1 MGLLLLLPLLAQ
13 PVLALPAPGRAEP
26 LRVFV
31 SVLPLQTFV
40 ERIGGDQVEVRALVR
55 PGYNPHTFDPSPQQ
69 IAALADADLY
79 VLTGVPFETAW
90 MPRIRAANPRMAVLD
105 ARSGIALQPLP
116 AHHHDDHEGPT
127 EGHAAGPDAHH
138 PAEHGH
144 DHAHGH
150 AAEPRD
156 HAAPAPGQPPEAGQG
171 AHKDHEHDNAHDH
184 TPPQAHPDATAP
196 RLSAA
201 LDPHIWTSPRLALR
215 MLASI
220 RDELSRLAP
229 AHTELFH
236 RRHAAY
242 AAEVQALDAE
252 LRALLAPLHG
262 RAFLVFHPAWG
273 YFAASYG
280 LQQVPIEHE
289 GKAPGARALA
299 ALIAQARAEGIRV
312 VFVQPQFD
320 RRQAQQ
326 VAQAIDGGVI
336 AVDPLAPDYV
346 ANLRR
351 VAQQMAQALQ
361 P

>member
-1 MGLLLLLPLLAQ
+1 
-13 PVLALPAPGRAEP
+13 
-26 LRVFV
+26 
-31 SVLPLQTFV
+31 
-40 ERIGGDQVEVRALVR
+40 
-55 PGYNPHTFDPSPQQ
+55 
-69 IAALADADLY
+69 
-79 VLTGVPFETAW
+79 
-90 MPRIRAANPRMAVLD
+90 
-105 ARSGIALQPLP
+105 
-116 AHHHDDHEGPT
+116 
-127 EGHAAGPDAHH
+127 
-138 PAEHGH
+138 
-144 DHAHGH
+144 
-150 AAEPRD
+150 
-156 HAAPAPGQPPEAGQG
+156 
-171 AHKDHEHDNAHDH
+171 
-184 TPPQAHPDATAP
+184 
-196 RLSAA
+196 
-201 LDPHIWTSPRLALR
+201 

-229 AHTELFH
+229 EQAELFQ
-236 RRHAAY
+236 RRYAAY

-252 LRALLAPLHG
+252 LRTLLAPLQG

-326 VAQAIDGGVI
+326 VAQAIGGVVI